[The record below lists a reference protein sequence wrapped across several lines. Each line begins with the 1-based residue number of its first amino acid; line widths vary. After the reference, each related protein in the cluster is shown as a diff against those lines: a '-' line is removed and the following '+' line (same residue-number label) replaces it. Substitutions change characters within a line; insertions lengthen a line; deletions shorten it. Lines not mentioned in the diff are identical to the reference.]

1 MFSLFLGLNNVSY
14 PFIEIKASHTLRDR
28 VSRGVGGGCLGLE
41 VSSCDPEIP
50 TRGLLLCVHDFAE
63 LSERERDRE
72 RERWRDETN
81 RSGARRE
88 SLERDLEEGE
98 GKWTR
103 ESCPGRT
110 KSLIVGSS

>member
-14 PFIEIKASHTLRDR
+14 PFVEIKASHTLRDR
-28 VSRGVGGGCLGLE
+28 VGGGGGVWAFKSVPVTQKYPPEGCCCVCMTLQ
-41 VSSCDPEIP
+41 SCH
-50 TRGLLLCVHDFAE
+50 RG
-63 LSERERDRE
+63 RERE